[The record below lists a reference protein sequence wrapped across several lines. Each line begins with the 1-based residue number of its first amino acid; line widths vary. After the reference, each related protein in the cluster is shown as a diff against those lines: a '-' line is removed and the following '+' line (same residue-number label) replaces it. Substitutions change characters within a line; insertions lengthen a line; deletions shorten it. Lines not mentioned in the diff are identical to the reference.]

1 MISNKKWQMEF
12 AGVLAE
18 NDETKYEVA
27 FINTNN
33 VIQFQIK
40 IITDPPESFPRD
52 VECVTAYATDFN
64 YADDLSLEKQ
74 QRIENFLNE
83 LSDYIFFF
91 NVYISNESYFKST
104 NTSLTRKSENFDRD
118 ISLRQYPVYSN
129 QDHNITQEVFE
140 NRVISNENLPNNNQ
154 ISKEEDDIPSMIVWN
169 NEDTCTF
176 YGEVNSFIPTYN
188 SIRWEINPL
197 RKITVGKFEDNSY
210 LFNCYFHN
218 EVLYVPENVESSL
231 MDELIEATLNKE
243 TTTSNEDIDLEEE
256 FLKSFSYNCRKNQLF
271 YEDKDLYNFHTSIKN
286 GNLVILAG
294 MSGTGKS
301 KLVQCYAETLKL
313 SKDQLLFIP
322 VRPYWQD
329 DSDVIGY
336 LDTMNN
342 VYRPGDSGLVN
353 LLIQAQNSPNEMF
366 VVCFDEMNIARVEHY
381 FSQLLSVLELDINKR
396 ELRLYNDEYQAK
408 IYNGN
413 LYNPKIK
420 IGQNILFVGTVNL
433 DESTF
438 HFSDKVLDRANVLN
452 LKMVPYYD
460 VKSTVEK
467 YGIDEEIKKQQT
479 SADSI
484 KSTHYLNF
492 RKNESEISLSES
504 ESRILWDIHLEIH
517 KNNKNIGVGWRIV
530 KQISTYLNNIP
541 QKSPLNREE
550 AFDLQLVQRVLT
562 KIRGNNEGLEALLG
576 TYDDYGNAIN
586 ESIIMEIISKYSNH
600 SFDHTK
606 SDLINKSRELTVYG
620 YTV

>member
-27 FINTNN
+27 FINSHN

-40 IITDPPESFPRD
+40 LIIDPPESFPRD
-52 VECVTAYATDFN
+52 VGCVTAYATDFN
-64 YADDLSLEKQ
+64 YADDLSLEYQ
-74 QRIENFLNE
+74 QRIEKFLNE

-91 NVYISNESYFKST
+91 NVYISNESYFKAT
-104 NTSLTRKSENFDRD
+104 NISMTRKSEKFDRS

-129 QDHNITQEVFE
+129 QNHNITQEVFE
-140 NRVISNENLPNNNQ
+140 NRVVSNENLPNNNQ
-154 ISKEEDDIPSMIVWN
+154 ISKEEDDIPSLIVWN

-176 YGEVNSFIPTYN
+176 YGEINSFIPTYN
-188 SIRWEINPL
+188 SIRWEIKPL
-197 RKITVGKFEDNSY
+197 RKITIGKFEENSY
-210 LFNCYFHN
+210 LYDCYFHN
-218 EVLYVPENVESSL
+218 EVLYVPGNIESEL
-231 MDELIEATLNKE
+231 MEELIETIMNNE
-243 TTTSNEDIDLEEE
+243 ITVSNEDIDLEEE
-256 FLKSFSYNCRKNQLF
+256 FLKLFSINCRKNHLF

-301 KLVQCYAETLKL
+301 KLVQCYAEALKL

-408 IYNGN
+408 IYNGS

-460 VKSTVEK
+460 VKSIVEK
-467 YGIDEEIKKQQT
+467 YGIDEEIIKQQT
-479 SADSI
+479 SADTI

-504 ESRILWDIHLEIH
+504 ESRILWDIHLEIQ

-541 QKSPLNREE
+541 QNSPLDREE

-562 KIRGNNEGLEALLG
+562 KIRGNNEGLEGLLG
-576 TYDDYGNAIN
+576 MYDDDGNVIK
-586 ESIIMEIISKYSNH
+586 ESIIIKIINIYSNH
-600 SFDHTK
+600 SFEHTK
-606 SDLINKSRELTVYG
+606 ANLINKSRELNVYG

>member
-27 FINTNN
+27 FINSHN
-33 VIQFQIK
+33 VIQFQLK
-40 IITDPPESFPRD
+40 VITDPPESFPRD
-52 VECVTAYATDFN
+52 IKCVTAYASEFN
-64 YADDLSLEKQ
+64 YADNLSLENH

-91 NVYISNESYFKST
+91 NVYISNESYFKAT
-104 NTSLTRKSENFDRD
+104 NISLTRKSENFDRS

-129 QDHNITQEVFE
+129 ENHNITQEVFE

-169 NEDTCTF
+169 KEVTCTF

-188 SIRWEINPL
+188 SIRWEIKPL
-197 RKITVGKFEDNSY
+197 RKITIGKFGDDSY
-210 LFNCYFHN
+210 LYDCYFHN
-218 EVLYVPENVESSL
+218 EVIYVPQNIESKL
-231 MDELIEATLNKE
+231 KEELIETTLNSE
-243 TTTSNEDIDLEEE
+243 AAESNEDIDLEEN
-256 FLKSFSYNCRKNQLF
+256 FLKLFSYNCRKNNLF
-271 YEDKDLYNFHTSIKN
+271 YKDKDLYNFHTSIKN
-286 GNLVILAG
+286 GNLVVLAG

-396 ELRLYNDEYQAK
+396 ELRLYNEEYQAK

-413 LYNPKIK
+413 LYIPKLK

-452 LKMVPYYD
+452 LEMVPYYD
-460 VKSTVEK
+460 VKSTIKK
-467 YGIDEEIKKQQT
+467 YEVDEEFKKQQT
-479 SADSI
+479 STDPI

-492 RKNESEISLSES
+492 RKNESDISLSES
-504 ESRILWDIHLEIH
+504 ESRILWDIHLEIQ
-517 KNNKNIGVGWRIV
+517 KNNKNVGVGWRIV
-530 KQISTYLNNIP
+530 KQISTYLNNLP
-541 QKSPLNREE
+541 QNSPLSREE

-562 KIRGNNEGLEALLG
+562 KIRGNNEGLDSLLG
-576 TYDDYGNAIN
+576 SYDDEGNVIH
-586 ESIIMEIISKYSNH
+586 ESIIMKIISEYSNY
-600 SFDHTK
+600 SFDHTI
-606 SDLINKSRELTVYG
+606 DNLRNKSRELNVYG